1 MFYTL
6 HIHYIPSSADVHG
19 VDKNCNRHT
28 EIIHQSIKRWTIHQ
42 KIEGK
47 TVAQKIEGKTDT
59 LKSSISPFQ
68 NSFINQYMQ
77 TVAQKI
83 EGKTGGNASSTSKI
97 KWIRIHLI
105 YLQKEK
111 PFTSSHWIGLMLHY
125 AHPFATY
132 SWLKKVFAVIFN
144 LNTPLEHM
152 WLHCI
157 SKSNIVSRNGFYD
170 FSLSFQYF
178 QLLLL
183 MVR

>member
-47 TVAQKIEGKTDT
+47 
-59 LKSSISPFQ
+59 
-68 NSFINQYMQ
+68 